1 MSLKF
6 FQECIQR
13 QIVDNRA
20 MSEQYG
26 WEFKERPE
34 GKHTIGDYI
43 GAVLAI
49 EKPEDA
55 RRFYEGNVEYLAAAP
70 RLSDPPEKI
79 ARANLGWCF
88 GEGMKPERVEMWIKV
103 CDASHP
109 VFGTKRPTARE
120 AFRAGLKLGK
130 ERRA

>member
-13 QIVDNRA
+13 QIDHNRA
-20 MSEQYG
+20 MSQEYG
-26 WEFKERPE
+26 WEFKERPA
-34 GKHTIGDYI
+34 GKYTIGDYI

-49 EKPEDA
+49 ETPEDA

-70 RLSDPPEKI
+70 QLSDPPEKI

-109 VFGTKRPTARE
+109 VFGTTRPTPE
-120 AFRAGLKLGK
+120 GAFQAGLKLGK